1 LARLL
6 EWFIIHPAGQPPSR
20 RSRLSSNVKPLRET
34 ALKIETLRIQNWRS
48 IKNLEIRF
56 QDLIFIGQNN
66 HGKSNV
72 LSAILFFFGEIKP
85 QDLDFNRGAQ
95 ELFVEAVFTDLDE
108 ADKITFKKYLRHD
121 GAIQVRKTAYVGG
134 SFEYRGFLQNPVE
147 DWLKESNASSFTK
160 REVASSLPFHPFLP
174 SEGRLSKQDIVDAQT
189 KYIANNVGGVAFSF
203 ELEETNFL
211 GLKSVAKGIF
221 GDVYFIPAVKDAT
234 EDFTTKE
241 ASAFGKLYSAIIEA
255 MSASN
260 PDWKDTK
267 DKLRSLFGTLNRR
280 DGNGVENPNRPKE
293 LTEFEHSLS
302 VELASW
308 GAEIDVEVLPPNM
321 DDVFRA
327 NTQVW
332 IDDGMRTDI
341 RRKGHGLQRALTF
354 ALIKVVSDRLKKE
367 REKLAVGDSQARS
380 VSASTYFILEEPEL
394 YLHPQAQR
402 SLFDTLASLSESK
415 NQVILCTHASA
426 LVDVERYKSICIVRK
441 DDEAR
446 GTEVCQCFDD
456 VFSGDE
462 KKDFNLSYWINPDRS
477 ELFFATRVVL
487 VEGPTDKTCLPLLAK
502 RLGVFRYDY
511 TLIDCGSKDNIPL
524 YAQLLNKFKIPY
536 VVVYDLD
543 HQAHKAPDAIHSAD
557 RSTAQIESVVDK
569 ALSTSVVLNND
580 IEEELGLVGGQKNKP
595 YAALVHIDSAAF
607 KLSPGLEAKVR
618 QIYA

>member
-1 LARLL
+1 MKLA
-6 EWFIIHPAGQPPSR
+6 
-20 RSRLSSNVKPLRET
+20 
-34 ALKIETLRIQNWRS
+34 TLRIKNWRS
-48 IKNLEIRF
+48 IKDLEIKF
-56 QDLIFIGQNN
+56 QDLMIFIGQNN

-95 ELFVEAVFTDLDE
+95 ELYVEAEFTDLDE
-108 ADKITFKKYLRHD
+108 ADRVTFKKYLRHD
-121 GAIQVRKTAYVGG
+121 GAIQVRKTAYIGG
-134 SFEYRGFLQNPVE
+134 NFDYRGFLQNPVD

-160 REVASSLPFHPFLP
+160 REVANSLPFHSFLP
-174 SEGRLSKQDIVDAQT
+174 KEGRLSKQDIVDAQT
-189 KYIANNVGGVAFSF
+189 NYIAKNQAEITFNF
-203 ELEETNFL
+203 ELEDTNFL

-234 EDFTTKE
+234 DDFTTRE
-241 ASAFGKLYSAIIEA
+241 ASAFGKLYGAIIES
-255 MSASN
+255 MSATNS
-260 PDWKDTK
+260 DWKDTK

-280 DGNGVENPNRPKE
+280 DANGSENHGRPKE
-293 LTEFEHSLS
+293 LTEFERLLS

-308 GAEIDVEVLPPNM
+308 GAEIDVEVLPPNI
-321 DDVFRA
+321 DDVFRV

-332 IDDGMRTDI
+332 IDDGVRTDI

-367 REKLAVGDSQARS
+367 REQLASDEKQVRA

-402 SLFDTLASLSESK
+402 SLFDTLAALSESK

-426 LVDVERYKSICIVRK
+426 LIDVERYKSICIVRK
-441 DDEAR
+441 DDDAL
-446 GTEVCQCFDD
+446 GTQICQCFDD
-456 VFSGDE
+456 IFSGDG

-477 ELFFATRVVL
+477 ELFFAKRVVL
-487 VEGPTDKTCLPLLAK
+487 VEGPTDKTCIPLLAK

-536 VVVYDLD
+536 VVVYDMD
-543 HQAHKAPDAIHSAD
+543 HQAHKNHDAILVSNK
-557 RSTAQIESVVDK
+557 STSLVEAALDK
-569 ALSTSVVLNND
+569 ALGFSVVFIND
-580 IEEELGLVGGQKNKP
+580 IEEEIGMAGGQKNKP
-595 YAALVHIDSAAF
+595 YAALVHIDSPDF
-607 KLSPGLEAKVR
+607 KMSDEFEAKIR
-618 QIYA
+618 SIYA